1 MIGESAL
8 ERICAYDGRERGP
21 KGLAG
26 NGIDGL
32 QYLLGDTGSYDGG
45 VLKLQSVIERI
56 VADECKRDT

>member
-8 ERICAYDGRERGP
+8 ELICAYDGRERGP

-45 VLKLQSVIERI
+45 VLKLQSVKKVMRNDR
-56 VADECKRDT
+56 AHRR